1 MGVRLKCKTGQVD
14 AECFLG
20 NGRQQIMDGTTNR
33 SLEREEVRREKGH
46 EQGGEGG
53 RCGYW
58 QCNRMQKLLKYF
70 AKFLHVSH
78 RQFKEL

>member
-33 SLEREEVRREKGH
+33 TRYERRYEGRRGMNRGEK
-46 EQGGEGG
+46 EGAVAIG
-53 RCGYW
+53 NAIECRSC
-58 QCNRMQKLLKYF
+58 
-70 AKFLHVSH
+70 
-78 RQFKEL
+78 